1 MSSGAVLHTV
11 AVAVSGGRDS
21 TALLHATLRA
31 ATPLGLRVVALH
43 VHHGLQAQ
51 ADEWVRHLRRQCARW
66 SRQHPGL
73 VLRVAHLSG
82 APARG
87 DSVEAWARQGR
98 RAALGRMAA
107 EEGASLLL
115 LAQHRQD
122 QAETVLLQAL
132 RGGGAAGLAAMPRR
146 QERDGLCWARPWL
159 DHDGSAIEA
168 YVVRHRLGHIEDP
181 SNRDTRF
188 DRNRLRQEI
197 WPALA
202 RAFPQ
207 AATALTAVASQA
219 QQLRALQDEVVE
231 RVLPGVVGP
240 QGQLRLD
247 AWRDQPQAHRT
258 VLLQAWLRRALGRG
272 ATRALLSRLDGDLLH
287 KDDGQ
292 WPVEGA
298 QSLRAYRGVLLV
310 PAVRTA
316 PAVVAGAWPPTGEG
330 WWRLPNGLGRVQVAV
345 AEEGGLPWPLL
356 PGAEWRSR
364 QGGEQWMRVPGV
376 PARALKKCFQAA
388 AVPAWARQ
396 GPLLW
401 SGDRLLWVP
410 GLGTDARVVAP
421 RGVAQA
427 RLHWLP
433 DDVD

>member
-1 MSSGAVLHTV
+1 MSSGAVMPTV

-43 VHHGLQAQ
+43 VHHGLQEQ
-51 ADEWVRHLRRQCARW
+51 ADDWVRHLRRQCARW

-73 VLRVAHLSG
+73 QLRVAHLSG

-98 RAALGRMAA
+98 RAALARMAA

-132 RGGGAAGLAAMPRR
+132 RGGGAAGLAAMPHR
-146 QERDGLCWARPWL
+146 QERGGLCWARPWL
-159 DHDGSAIEA
+159 EHDGAAIAA
-168 YVVRHRLGHIEDP
+168 YVHRHRLGHIEDP

-188 DRNRLRQEI
+188 DRNRLRQDL
-197 WPALA
+197 WPALEQ
-202 RAFPQ
+202 AFPQ
-207 AATALTAVASQA
+207 AATALTAVAAQA
-219 QQLRALQDEVVE
+219 QQLRALQDEVAE
-231 RVLPGVVGP
+231 RVLPDVTGP

-247 AWRDQPQAHRT
+247 AWRGQPPAHRV
-258 VLLQAWLRRALGRG
+258 VLLQAWLRLALGRG
-272 ATRALLSRLDGDLLH
+272 ATRTLLSRLGGDLLH

-292 WPVEGA
+292 WPVDGA
-298 QSLRAYRGVLLV
+298 QCLRAYRGELLRPELQAV
-310 PAVRTA
+310 PAT
-316 PAVVAGAWPPTGEG
+316 VAGAWPPSGEG
-330 WWRLPNGLGRVQVAV
+330 WWRLPNGQGLVQVRSV
-345 AEEGGLPWPLL
+345 EEGGLPWSLL

-364 QGGEQWMRVPGV
+364 QGGEQWMRAPGA

-410 GLGTDARVVAP
+410 GLGADARALAA

-427 RLHWLP
+427 RLHWRP
-433 DDVD
+433 DDAD